1 MAARFFK
8 SAVLFNRDART
19 LEEGTKYRDGRLD
32 LVVGSKAGRLVKREL
47 SITSE
52 REGQIDD
59 FGHRFSCSDGSVFC
73 GDYSLRSRLRAAA
86 IGVRK

>member
-1 MAARFFK
+1 MAARFLK
-8 SAVLFNRDART
+8 SAVLFSRDART

-52 REGQIDD
+52 KEGLIDD
-59 FGHRFSCSDGSVFC
+59 VGHRFSCSDGSVFC
-73 GDYSLRSRLRAAA
+73 GGYSLRSRLRTAA
-86 IGVRK
+86 IGARK